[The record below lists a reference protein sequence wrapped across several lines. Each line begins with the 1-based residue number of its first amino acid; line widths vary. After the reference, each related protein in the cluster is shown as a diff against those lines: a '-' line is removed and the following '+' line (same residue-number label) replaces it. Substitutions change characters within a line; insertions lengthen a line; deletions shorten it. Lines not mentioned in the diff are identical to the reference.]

1 MTTENQHYCQEHQC
15 PFVLRVGKYGGFYSH
30 PLEGGGFCKETK
42 KDKPKEQS
50 KPESV
55 FKVEPE
61 KREYPKDETKTFKAD
76 PATRVSIELQ
86 QAIITVK
93 DLWIAGKLQDG
104 EPEIIG
110 LRQWIRDRLC
120 PNALQGKIE
129 VLKPV
134 ASPITKQEVAKALTD
149 KGLLTVEKIR
159 PTELAALK
167 ALNDIPK
174 NHEKIAAKVEEMGWG
189 LKGKPLSTISQPQAM
204 ILLGLFPDDDNPPVD
219 SGSIP
224 F

>member
-50 KPESV
+50 NPESV

-76 PATRVSIELQ
+76 PARVSIELQ
-86 QAIITVK
+86 QAIITAK

-104 EPEIIG
+104 EPEVVG

-120 PNALQGKIE
+120 PNTLQGKIE
-129 VLKPV
+129 VLKPP
-134 ASPITKQEVAKALTD
+134 ANPITKTEVAKALTD
-149 KGLLTVEKIR
+149 KGYQTVEKIR

-174 NHEKIAAKVEEMGWG
+174 NHETIAAKVEEMGWG